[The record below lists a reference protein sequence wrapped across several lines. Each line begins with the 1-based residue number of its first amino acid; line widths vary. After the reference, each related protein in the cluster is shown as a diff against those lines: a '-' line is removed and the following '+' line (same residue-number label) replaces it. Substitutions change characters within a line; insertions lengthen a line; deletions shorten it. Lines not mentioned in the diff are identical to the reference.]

1 MGSTIY
7 VQIFEGC
14 NFQGFRSQLAIRKIF
29 ILKILFVKFDLHE
42 SESRILGDPW
52 K

>member
-1 MGSTIY
+1 MEVTVY

-14 NFQGFRSQLAIRKIF
+14 NFQGLCGQLAIRKIF
-29 ILKILFVKFDLHE
+29 ILEISLTNFDLHQL
-42 SESRILGDPW
+42 ESRILGDPR